1 MEDFMSI
8 SKIKKGNWWE
18 TTAIKYSVVLKGFS
32 DWMRDNKTNPKTD
45 IYDNRHLRLKQ
56 NG

>member
-1 MEDFMSI
+1 MSI